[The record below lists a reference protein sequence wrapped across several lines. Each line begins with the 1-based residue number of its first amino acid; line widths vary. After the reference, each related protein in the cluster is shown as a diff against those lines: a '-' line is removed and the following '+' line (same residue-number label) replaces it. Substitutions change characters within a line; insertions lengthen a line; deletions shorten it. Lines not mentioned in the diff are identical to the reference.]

1 MFWEIASFVVEKVG
15 DWGYTGIFVM
25 MTIESSF
32 IPFPS
37 EIAMIPAWYLSSI
50 WEMNL
55 YLAFLA
61 GTLWAI
67 FWASINY
74 FLWMTLW
81 WPIIRGIIHKY
92 GKYIFLSASHYDA
105 AEVFFQKHWVITT
118 FNARFIPA
126 VRQLISLPAGVFKM
140 HFGKFVF
147 FTALWAGIWNG
158 ILLWIWYIAGQ
169 NKDLITQ
176 YSKEAILGVILFVI
190 LASIIYYIA
199 NKKFVQNNQ

>member
-15 DWGYTGIFVM
+15 DWWYTGIFVM

-61 GTLWAI
+61 GTLWAM

-81 WPIIRGIIHKY
+81 WLIIRGIIHKY

-140 HFGKFVF
+140 HFGKFIF

-190 LASIIYYIA
+190 LASIIYYIT